1 MEQRYGVEHV
11 RQFEMHGEHVE
22 EEVREKDEAQERQ
35 VVGVV
40 VEQVRHGGVQG
51 VQVVEVVDSEWLGEQ
66 VRQVVEF
73 VHWRQLVRHGEHIF

>member
-1 MEQRYGVEHV
+1 M
-11 RQFEMHGEHVE
+11 
-22 EEVREKDEAQERQ
+22 
-35 VVGVV
+35 V

-51 VQVVEVVDSEWLGEQ
+51 VQVVEVGDSEWLGEQ